1 MKKIIL
7 SMVVALLVTTTEA
20 QQENRQNNQSEQLKN
35 LQEIEELADLRA
47 KDQRFVALY
56 NANPNANFGFLPFT
70 LGREFAGLGNE
81 EKMKFYADI
90 ASKSATDGK
99 GNPIAKESIYA
110 SMAMGMVQIN
120 PDAAA
125 LYLKY
130 GVNESK
136 ASLDKML
143 TEASPNENLLQ
154 RAKNNYF
161 SVLSSY
167 LYALSNGTNAEKAFA
182 LAKETYD
189 NYKQDPKADGR
200 LKKSLERVY
209 THALVK
215 TKRYSEALPLLE
227 AGIKEGETSKSTL
240 DNLKTAYLEVKGSNA
255 DYATYEAKLLATQKQ
270 TLKDEIAKM
279 AINQVAYNFKLK
291 DLHGNIVNL
300 SDYKGKVV
308 VLDFWATWCGPCKA
322 SFPAMQKA
330 VNKYKKDSNVQFL
343 FLHTWEKGGGDP
355 TQNAEKYITD
365 NNYSFK
371 VLMDLRD
378 PKTNASAVA
387 SAFKVSGI
395 PAKFIIDPKGNI
407 RFNTSGF
414 SADEDKAVE
423 ELSNMIE
430 FAKKG

>member
-1 MKKIIL
+1 
-7 SMVVALLVTTTEA
+7 MVAALLVATTQA
-20 QQENRQNNQSEQLKN
+20 QQENTQNKKSAQLKN
-35 LQEIEELADLRA
+35 LQEIEESTDLVT

-56 NANPNANFGFLPFT
+56 NANPNSNFGFLPFS
-70 LGREFAGLGNE
+70 LGRDFAGLGNE

-90 ASKSATDGK
+90 ASKGATDGK

-110 SMAMGMVQIN
+110 SMAMGMVQVN

-136 ASLDKML
+136 TSLDKML
-143 TEASPNENLLQ
+143 AEANPNDNLLL

-161 SVLSSY
+161 SILSSY

-189 NYKQDPKADGR
+189 NYKQDPKADSR
-200 LKKSLERVY
+200 LKESMERVY
-209 THALVK
+209 THTLVK
-215 TKRYSEALPLLE
+215 TKRYSDALPLLE
-227 AGIKEGETSKSTL
+227 AAIEKGETSTSAL
-240 DNLKTAYLEVKGSNA
+240 ANLKTAYLAVKGTNT
-255 DYATYEAKLLATQKQ
+255 DYAAYEAKLLATQKQ
-270 TLKDEIAKM
+270 ALKDEIAKM
-279 AINQVAYNFKLK
+279 AINQPAYNFQLK
-291 DLHGNIVNL
+291 DMHGNIVNL
-300 SDYKGKVV
+300 SDYIGKVV

-330 VNKYKKDSNVQFL
+330 VNKYKKDPNVQFL
-343 FLHTWEKGGGDP
+343 FLHTWEKGSGDP
-355 TQNAEKYITD
+355 TQNAKKYVTD
-365 NNYSFK
+365 NNYNFK

-387 SAFKVSGI
+387 SAYKVSGI
-395 PAKFIIDPKGNI
+395 PAKFIIDSKGNI

-430 FAKKG
+430 FAKKGQ